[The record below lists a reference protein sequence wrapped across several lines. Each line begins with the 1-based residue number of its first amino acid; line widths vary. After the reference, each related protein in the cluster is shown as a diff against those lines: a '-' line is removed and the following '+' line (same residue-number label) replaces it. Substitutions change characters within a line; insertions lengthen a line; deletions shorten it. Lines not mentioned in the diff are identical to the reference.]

1 MQDGKHKKIAII
13 LKHMNTRMLKHIN
26 TRMLKHMSTRMLKH
40 MNKGN
45 EEVNAKAYEQ
55 EK

>member
-1 MQDGKHKKIAII
+1 
-13 LKHMNTRMLKHIN
+13 
-26 TRMLKHMSTRMLKH
+26 MSTRMLKH

-45 EEVNAKAYEQ
+45 EEVNAKAYEHKNVKAYEQ